1 MSRRAVPT
9 QVDIA
14 RAIRAVKQ
22 AGVRCAVEIDYIAMT
37 VRLIPIDHSPETK
50 ALPKSRLPEAPL
62 VF

>member
-14 RAIRAVKQ
+14 RALRAVKQ
-22 AGVRCAVEIDYIAMT
+22 AGVRCAVEIDTIAGT
-37 VRLIPIDHSPETK
+37 IRLIPDGQKAETP
-50 ALPKSRLPEAPL
+50 AISKSRLPDAPL

>member
-14 RAIRAVKQ
+14 RALRAAKQ
-22 AGVRCAVEIDYIAMT
+22 AGVRCAVEIDTIAGT
-37 VRLIPIDHSPETK
+37 IRLIPDEHRA
-50 ALPKSRLPEAPL
+50 ALAPAAKSRLPDAPL